1 VQRQG
6 KPSYRS
12 SDAIT
17 VIFCAFLIVV
27 TAAFF
32 PQIPSSGPLLL
43 IYLSLIV
50 FQVIIV
56 RISTFNAVLSYTRDI
71 IFPVIAVV
79 ILFDSLGLIVHA
91 VNPRDIDYLLIQID
105 YRLFGLYPTVYMEKF
120 VHPVLTDIL
129 QIAYSTYY
137 FLPVTLGV
145 VLKHGG
151 KQEALERTLFTILLC
166 FYLSYAGYLLFPAL
180 GPRYAMNH
188 LHEEELGGFL
198 FSEAIQNM
206 LNLLEGVKR
215 DAFPSGHT
223 AIALVV
229 LYLSFRYA
237 RTLFSILL
245 LPVLLLIAA
254 TVYCRY
260 HYVID
265 VIGGVILAVVTV
277 ICAEVYYTFT
287 AIRMKTS
294 PGDR

>member
-1 VQRQG
+1 MQRNG
-6 KPSYRS
+6 KPSYRAS
-12 SDAIT
+12 EAIT
-17 VIFCAFLIVV
+17 IVFCAFLIVL
-27 TAAFF
+27 TAAYF
-32 PQIPSSGPLLL
+32 PEIPASGPLLL

-56 RISTFNAVLSYTRDI
+56 HISPLNSFLSYTRDI
-71 IFPVIAVV
+71 IFPVTAVV

-105 YRLFGLYPTVYMEKF
+105 YLMFGLYPTVYLERF

-129 QIAYSTYY
+129 QVAYSTYY

-145 VLKHGG
+145 MLKRKGE
-151 KQEALERTLFTILLC
+151 QQALDRTLFTILLC

-188 LHEEELGGFL
+188 LHEQELGGFL
-198 FSEAIQNM
+198 FSETIQNI

-229 LYLSFRYA
+229 LYLSYRYA
-237 RTLFSILL
+237 RTVFRMLL
-245 LPVLLLIAA
+245 VPVPLLVVA

-265 VIGGVILAVVTV
+265 VIAGVILAVVSV
-277 ICAEVYYTFT
+277 ICAEVYYKFAAAGRT
-287 AIRMKTS
+287 TS